1 MEDIRKQAEYMHK
14 RLKNYI
20 DQPGHELA
28 KRLVHEV
35 EQLITEIKQQKHPL
49 TLENRVTEI
58 IKRLEAFVDDT
69 VMDYRHIDE
78 MIKHSNQMRDA
89 LRKMA

>member
-1 MEDIRKQAEYMHK
+1 MEDIHKQAEYMQNK
-14 RLKNYI
+14 LKNYI
-20 DQPGHELA
+20 DQPGHDMA
-28 KRLVHEV
+28 RALVREV

-49 TLENRVTEI
+49 SLENRVKEI

-78 MIKHSNQMRDA
+78 MIKHSNQMREA
-89 LRKMA
+89 LRRAA

>member
-1 MEDIRKQAEYMHK
+1 MDNVHKQAEDMRN

-20 DQPGHELA
+20 DQPGHDLA
-28 KRLVHEV
+28 RQLVREV

-49 TLENRVTEI
+49 TIENRVKEI

-69 VMDYRHIDE
+69 IMDYRHIDE

-89 LRKMA
+89 LRKLA